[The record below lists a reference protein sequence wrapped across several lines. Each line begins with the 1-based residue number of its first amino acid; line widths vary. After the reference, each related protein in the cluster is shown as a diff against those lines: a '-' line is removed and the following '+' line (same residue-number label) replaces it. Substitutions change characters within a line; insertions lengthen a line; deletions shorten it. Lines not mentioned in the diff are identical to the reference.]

1 MVQTKRRSNCIA
13 EIIMNKET
21 KQEIP
26 FTQEY
31 VKAKPEILPKPTYM
45 PFILAISL
53 LFVGWGLLST
63 WIISVAGVIGIFI
76 SLYGWIKEL
85 LHEQGDE
92 Y

>member
-1 MVQTKRRSNCIA
+1 MSEEN
-13 EIIMNKET
+13 
-21 KQEIP
+21 KQEKTI
-26 FTQEY
+26 TQEY

-45 PFILAISL
+45 PFLLAVSL

-63 WIISVAGVIGIFI
+63 WIISVAGAIGVCI

-85 LHEQGDE
+85 LHERGDE